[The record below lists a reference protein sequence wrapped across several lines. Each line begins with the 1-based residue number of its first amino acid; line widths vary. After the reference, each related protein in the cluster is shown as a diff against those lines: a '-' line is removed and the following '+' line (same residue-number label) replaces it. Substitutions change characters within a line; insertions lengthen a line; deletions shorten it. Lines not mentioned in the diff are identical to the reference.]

1 MDEKKSR
8 VKAFARSNPFRCR
21 APLGIRHQQIY
32 ERELGWEK
40 VLGIPAFF
48 DTILFMRILALAL
61 LMSFSFQTVDV
72 PPTSAAKNPK
82 TCCARAICLCKHA
95 KGAPCDYKAH
105 KASEQVK
112 VTAERSL
119 DGDCPFHKGMMKSE
133 MKASGADKAVA
144 VRVAKLNETAAGF
157 TQAPCHTNTPKSLL
171 PNTVR
176 DYEPSLSFEMS
187 DVPSSH
193 VWFQNDSKFYLFP
206 GLSGPDHPPRVLF
219 SF

>member
-1 MDEKKSR
+1 
-8 VKAFARSNPFRCR
+8 
-21 APLGIRHQQIY
+21 
-32 ERELGWEK
+32 
-40 VLGIPAFF
+40 
-48 DTILFMRILALAL
+48 MRILALAL

-72 PPTSAAKNPK
+72 PPPSAAKNPK
-82 TCCARAICLCKHA
+82 TCCARLICLCKHA

-112 VTAERSL
+112 AAAERSL
-119 DGDCPFHKGMMKSE
+119 DGDCPFHKGMKKGE
-133 MKASGADKAVA
+133 MKASNSDKASA
-144 VRVAKLNETAAGF
+144 LRADTLKTEGAGF
-157 TQAPCHTNTPKSLL
+157 TQAPCHSNTPKSLL

-187 DVPSSH
+187 KAQPFQ
-193 VWFQNDSKFYLFP
+193 VWFQNDSKFYLSP

>member
-1 MDEKKSR
+1 
-8 VKAFARSNPFRCR
+8 
-21 APLGIRHQQIY
+21 
-32 ERELGWEK
+32 
-40 VLGIPAFF
+40 
-48 DTILFMRILALAL
+48 MRILALIL

-72 PPTSAAKNPK
+72 PPSSHGRNPK
-82 TCCARAICLCKHA
+82 TCCARPICLCKHA

-112 VTAERSL
+112 EAAERSL
-119 DGDCPFHKGMMKSE
+119 DGDCPFHKGMKKSAMKGST
-133 MKASGADKAVA
+133 ADKDVA
-144 VRVAKLNETAAGF
+144 VRVKTVKNEGSGF

-187 DVPSSH
+187 KAQPFQ
-193 VWFQNDSKFYLFP
+193 VWLQNDSKFYLSP